1 MKDKTAVS
9 NDSRELSTAVFMFIC
24 KTILPGS
31 ENLNNILSLPLLSSS
46 VRELI
51 ILTTSSLFDVELMYR
66 IRFSFASGIENQ

>member
-1 MKDKTAVS
+1 
-9 NDSRELSTAVFMFIC
+9 
-24 KTILPGS
+24 
-31 ENLNNILSLPLLSSS
+31 LSLPLLSSS